1 LLPHAPGLFS
11 FLTPLLLL
19 ACCYIPA
26 FVIVAALKPGIAA
39 MIPII
44 IGASFVS
51 AVALMA

>member
-1 LLPHAPGLFS
+1 LLPHAPGLS
-11 FLTPLLLL
+11 HSVLLLL

-44 IGASFVS
+44 IGA
-51 AVALMA
+51 